1 MTLTGEE
8 RRFDP
13 ICGMWLAPEQVTATY
28 TYIGRVYS
36 FCSAECRDLFTRK
49 PDVYV
54 VRLAYDPEACIAHL
68 CPVQRADQGDRSEP
82 LTG

>member
-1 MTLTGEE
+1 MTLNGEE

-13 ICGMWLAPEQVTATY
+13 ICGMWLAPEQVAATY
-28 TYIGRVYS
+28 SYIGRVYS
-36 FCSAECRDLFTRK
+36 FCSAECRELFARK

-82 LTG
+82 STG